1 MLIRVHTRRCERGFS
16 LLEVLVALVVL
27 SIGLMGIAS
36 MQVVGLQFN
45 QQALTSTRAIEMAA
59 DMADRIRAS
68 NDAGVVLNAALTN
81 PAAPP
86 PASSYEVDFGN
97 ATAPGTACADTN
109 GGAVAGVGTCDSA
122 ALADWDIWE
131 WKTALAAS
139 TGSGLADG
147 DGAIT
152 HDYDVTSRIST
163 YVIDVRWSDRGEEAH
178 YVLELRL

>member
-1 MLIRVHTRRCERGFS
+1 MLRSLHARGFS

-68 NDAGVVLNAALTN
+68 NDAGVVLDQALTN
-81 PAAPP
+81 PGVVPV
-86 PASSYEVDFGN
+86 SSYDVDFG
-97 ATAPGTACADTN
+97 APIAPGTTCADTN
-109 GGAVAGVGTCDSA
+109 GASVAGVGTCNPA
-122 ALADWDIWE
+122 ALAAYDVWE
-131 WKTALAAS
+131 WKTALGAAS
-139 TGSGLADG
+139 GSGLADG
-147 DGAIT
+147 DGAVS
-152 HDYDVTSRIST
+152 HNYDPARRLST
-163 YVIDVRWSDRGEEAH
+163 YVIDVRWSDRGEQTH